1 MRDEEIEL
9 EEEGDAA
16 GLLGVQLRRDETTG
30 HIHMTQEG
38 LTKRII
44 EALGLDMDLSNA
56 KSTPAE
62 RKPLIKDENGPLQQ
76 DTFNY
81 ASVVGMLLY
90 LSGHT
95 RPDLTYSV
103 SQVARFMF
111 APKHLHEV
119 AIKRIGCYLIGTS
132 DKGMI
137 LNPTTTLNIDAYPD
151 ADFAGLYDY
160 KDTNE
165 PVCVRSCTGFVITV
179 ANCPVFW
186 SSKLQT
192 ETVLSTMEAE
202 TVALGSCCRE
212 LFPIIDLVTE
222 IVDAV
227 GMPNPDNPT
236 MHVTI
241 HEDNSGALILA
252 TTLPP
257 QFTPRSKH
265 YAIKTVWFCENI
277 IARKIKVMAI
287 ETRLQLGD
295 IFTKMPAQTTFE
307 FVRKLLIGW

>member
-1 MRDEEIEL
+1 
-9 EEEGDAA
+9 
-16 GLLGVQLRRDETTG
+16 
-30 HIHMTQEG
+30 
-38 LTKRII
+38 
-44 EALGLDMDLSNA
+44 
-56 KSTPAE
+56 
-62 RKPLIKDENGPLQQ
+62 
-76 DTFNY
+76 
-81 ASVVGMLLY
+81 
-90 LSGHT
+90 
-95 RPDLTYSV
+95 
-103 SQVARFMF
+103 
-111 APKHLHEV
+111 
-119 AIKRIGCYLIGTS
+119 
-132 DKGMI
+132 
-137 LNPTTTLNIDAYPD
+137 
-151 ADFAGLYDY
+151 
-160 KDTNE
+160 
-165 PVCVRSCTGFVITV
+165 
-179 ANCPVFW
+179 
-186 SSKLQT
+186 
-192 ETVLSTMEAE
+192 MEAE

-265 YAIKTVWFCENI
+265 YAIKTVWWRENI